1 MFTLGQVSLKSQ
13 TMGSILFIFSVLTK
27 FGLLAFF
34 RNHKLLNY
42 RNSFCHNLHFLVLD
56 KKDLNENIWS
66 SMTKMQLIRGRG
78 GIAQWLV
85 FALMN
90 PAAPGLIPGIPRE
103 KNC

>member
-1 MFTLGQVSLKSQ
+1 MFTLGQVSLESQ

-66 SMTKMQLIRGRG
+66 SMTKMQLIWGRHG
-78 GIAQWLV
+78 TVVSVCAHEPSCPV
-85 FALMN
+85 FDS
-90 PAAPGLIPGIPRE
+90 
-103 KNC
+103 